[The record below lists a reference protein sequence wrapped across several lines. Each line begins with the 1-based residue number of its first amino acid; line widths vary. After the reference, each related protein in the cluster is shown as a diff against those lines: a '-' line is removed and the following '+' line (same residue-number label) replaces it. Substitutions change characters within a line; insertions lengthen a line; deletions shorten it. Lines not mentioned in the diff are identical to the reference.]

1 MSLYLATQTGFNL
14 VVTDTE
20 FKGQNSFIVIYQ
32 EEFMYFNNLYSTA
45 KKKNKTTWELI
56 AAVFLFHLLLFPSE
70 QVQAEREEGDGVQ
83 SVRSAASD
91 GGNPARHQD
100 VRPAERGTEHV
111 TLLTRCNS
119 SSYSV
124 CFIPV

>member
-1 MSLYLATQTGFNL
+1 
-14 VVTDTE
+14 
-20 FKGQNSFIVIYQ
+20 
-32 EEFMYFNNLYSTA
+32 MYFNNLYSTA
-45 KKKNKTTWELI
+45 EKKNETTWELI

-91 GGNPARHQD
+91 GGDPARHQD
-100 VRPAERGTEHV
+100 VRPAERGTEHE

-119 SSYSV
+119 SSDSV
-124 CFIPV
+124 CLIPV